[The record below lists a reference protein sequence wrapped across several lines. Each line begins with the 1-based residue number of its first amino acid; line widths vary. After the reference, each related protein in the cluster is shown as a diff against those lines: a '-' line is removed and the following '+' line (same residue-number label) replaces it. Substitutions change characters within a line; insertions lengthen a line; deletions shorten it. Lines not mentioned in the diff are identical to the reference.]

1 MKRFLLIGLLC
12 TTSAFINGQTK
23 NEVEEEANQVIE
35 RFSKGLVPF
44 DVDFLLRKML
54 LGMTVILRRFQMVL
68 CMYRVVVES
77 HFVMP
82 FINMLSQKEVEFAVG
97 VVLVLRLQP

>member
-44 DVDFLLRKML
+44 DVDFSLK
-54 LGMTVILRRFQMVL
+54 
-68 CMYRVVVES
+68 
-77 HFVMP
+77 P
-82 FINMLSQKEVEFAVG
+82 
-97 VVLVLRLQP
+97 